1 MPKSKIVVGM
11 PLYGKAWTLPSSARN
26 GKTPGPGMFAQG
38 VDQVGWISI
47 ILYSITQKMLKADGS
62 IRLPHLA
69 WVFGFGWRW
78 VAYGWEHRFAN
89 LWLEL
94 CPFTY

>member
-1 MPKSKIVVGM
+1 MPKSKIAVGM

-38 VDQVGWISI
+38 VDQVGWTSI

-62 IRLPHLA
+62 ID
-69 WVFGFGWRW
+69 FYMQIFGWSY
-78 VAYGWEHRFAN
+78 VLLHIAQITLKLILNVSSHAI
-89 LWLEL
+89 
-94 CPFTY
+94 

>member
-38 VDQVGWISI
+38 VDQVGWKSI
-47 ILYSITQKMLKADGS
+47 ILYYIYNPENFEGRWEQ
-62 IRLPHLA
+62 RLS
-69 WVFGFGWRW
+69 
-78 VAYGWEHRFAN
+78 YAN
-89 LWLEL
+89 LRLEL
-94 CPFTY
+94 CPVTYCADHS

>member
-47 ILYSITQKMLKADGS
+47 ILYSITQKNIEG
-62 IRLPHLA
+62 R
-69 WVFGFGWRW
+69 
-78 VAYGWEHRFAN
+78 WEHKTTALGLGFWFWVEVGG
-89 LWLEL
+89 LWMGA
-94 CPFTY
+94 